1 MANSKPHSIYIDD
14 DVWEEIRINAVKENT
29 TASEI
34 IRTYIKKCLN
44 EEREQTKLL

>member
-14 DVWEEIRINAVKENT
+14 DVWEEIRINAVKENK

-34 IRTYIKKCLN
+34 IRSYIDRCLR
-44 EEREQTKLL
+44 EEREQTKLI